1 MKTGE
6 EKVVESSYKEL
17 PTTPKLF
24 FSLLIINGRKNY
36 FSLLVTIRHFSALLT
51 AKLKGLNLSANRF
64 VYHSKEHMSTLKN
77 YAFYQGFSFVKV
89 IYEITHE
96 HLSNSMFGHKIGI
109 VQFAETEK
117 GHS

>member
-1 MKTGE
+1 
-6 EKVVESSYKEL
+6 
-17 PTTPKLF
+17 
-24 FSLLIINGRKNY
+24 
-36 FSLLVTIRHFSALLT
+36 
-51 AKLKGLNLSANRF
+51 
-64 VYHSKEHMSTLKN
+64 MSTLKN